1 MYHTKEHLHQD
12 PHLQGNQK
20 AGFSTVNSLL
30 QTYSLDLAKNLQ
42 MQTIVFLFRI
52 FLGNGILYPKC
63 QITFVSLSVLLK
75 FSK

>member
-12 PHLQGNQK
+12 PYLQGNQK

-42 MQTIVFLFRI
+42 MQTSLFVPY